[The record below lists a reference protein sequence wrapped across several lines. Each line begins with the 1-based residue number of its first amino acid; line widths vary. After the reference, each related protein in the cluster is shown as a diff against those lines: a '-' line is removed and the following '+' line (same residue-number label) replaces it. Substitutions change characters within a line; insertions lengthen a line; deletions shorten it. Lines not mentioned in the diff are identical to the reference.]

1 MLKIPVDIYTQM
13 YFNDICLELFL
24 SIEGSVFYVNQTMGF
39 YIKNSTSI
47 SNQIHYL
54 LKGRSNLI
62 KMYMQLRSSLKGKHY
77 ILITKL
83 ILKIKLGFLKDYLG
97 LNPTLKNNN

>member
-1 MLKIPVDIYTQM
+1 
-13 YFNDICLELFL
+13 
-24 SIEGSVFYVNQTMGF
+24 
-39 YIKNSTSI
+39 
-47 SNQIHYL
+47 
-54 LKGRSNLI
+54 
-62 KMYMQLRSSLKGKHY
+62 MQLRSSLKGKHY